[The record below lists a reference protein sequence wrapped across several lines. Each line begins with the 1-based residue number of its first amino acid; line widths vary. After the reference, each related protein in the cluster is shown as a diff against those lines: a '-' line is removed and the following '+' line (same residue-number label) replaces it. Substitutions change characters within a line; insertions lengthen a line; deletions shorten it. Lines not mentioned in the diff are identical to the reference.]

1 MNKVIVIAGPTA
13 VGKSE
18 IAVKLAKKIDGEII
32 SADSMQVYRDMNI
45 GSAKVTKEET
55 EGITHYLIDELSP
68 FEEFNVSVF
77 TEKASGYIDMIN
89 KKGKIPIV
97 TGGTGFY
104 IRALLYGNDFDESK
118 GEDSLY
124 RSELERFAEEQ
135 GPDALYEML
144 KAVDPASCEI
154 IHKNNVKRVIR
165 ALEFYNETKTPISEH
180 NQRQK
185 ENPPAYDFLFFVITD
200 DRALLY
206 ERIDK
211 RVDKM
216 MSAGLVDEVKH
227 LKDMG
232 LTKENISMQ
241 GIGYKEILDFLD
253 GNTTLDEAVYNV
265 KINSRHYAKRQITW
279 FKRDKD
285 AVWID
290 RAQYPDTEDIVAL
303 MANMIKEKGFTNE

>member
-55 EGITHYLIDELSP
+55 GGIPHYLIDELSP

-77 TEKASGYIDMIN
+77 TEKASAYIDMIN

-118 GEDSLY
+118 GEDTDF
-124 RSELERFAEEQ
+124 RANLERTAKEQ
-135 GPDALYEML
+135 GPDVLYERL

-165 ALEFYNETKTPISEH
+165 ALEFYNETGTPISEH

-216 MSAGLVDEVKH
+216 MAAGLVDEVKH

-285 AVWID
+285 AVWIH
-290 RAQYPDTEDIVAL
+290 RAQYPDTEEIVAL